1 MAINYSKR
9 VTIYEVGPRDGLQ
22 NEKLSVPT
30 EAKVKYIDMLSESGL
45 KFIEA
50 TSFVSPRAIP
60 QLADATEVVRGIRR
74 APGARYP
81 VLVPNEKGMARA
93 IEAGVT

>member
-1 MAINYSKR
+1 MVITYPKR

-22 NEKLSVPT
+22 NEQSSVPT

-45 KFIEA
+45 TYIEA

-60 QLADATEVVRGIRR
+60 QLRDASVV
-74 APGARYP
+74 
-81 VLVPNEKGMARA
+81 MAWVKPWSSA
-93 IEAGVT
+93 CIAQICST